1 MRRVATPNEKTG
13 KLIAPRKLHNTQWG
27 IVCPAETP
35 EGASVGVVKN
45 LAITTLVTQMVNSKP
60 ILDRVM
66 GYDVIPL
73 SEIGDEEDKMVRFED
88 IEKYGKIFI
97 NGNWIGIHM
106 NIKDILDKLK
116 ILRRLAII
124 NIYTSLSWYITTNEL
139 FIYTDGG
146 RCIRPL
152 YIVDNTETKKGVVND
167 LRIKKDDIE
176 NLKKG
181 TYGWNNLVLKSLNSM
196 NTLDIKPTDLGKL
209 KRG

>member
-73 SEIGDEEDKMVRFED
+73 SEIGDEED
-88 IEKYGKIFI
+88 
-97 NGNWIGIHM
+97 
-106 NIKDILDKLK
+106 
-116 ILRRLAII
+116 AI
-124 NIYTSLSWYITTNEL
+124 SW
-139 FIYTDGG
+139 
-146 RCIRPL
+146 
-152 YIVDNTETKKGVVND
+152 
-167 LRIKKDDIE
+167 
-176 NLKKG
+176 LKKKA
-181 TYGWNNLVLKSLNSM
+181 NLDDKIEV
-196 NTLDIKPTDLGKL
+196 LDIKKPSGLLNDFNLNDAHILKKL
-209 KRG
+209 SGFLAIWLI